1 MKGAASI
8 IGRRFFYLF
17 DFQQRLNYILP
28 SITLET
34 NHRIMRLRHLLIVA
48 GVFALLMP
56 DKVIAQD
63 NEELHQ
69 TIEEKT
75 ETIFEQVVDWRR
87 HFHEHPEL
95 SNREDETAAYIA
107 DYMRS
112 LGLKVETGIAH
123 TGVVAVLEGA
133 NPGPVVGLRAD
144 IDALPVRE
152 RTDVPFKSTK
162 TTTYL
167 GQEVGVMHACGH
179 DTHIAMLMGA
189 AKILTDMKSELQGT
203 VKFIFQ
209 PAEEGA
215 PPGEEGGAELMIE
228 EGVLQDPDVDV
239 IFGQHIN
246 SQTEVGTIRYR
257 PEGTM
262 AAADR
267 FVITVK
273 GKQTH
278 GSTPWTGVDPIVTS
292 AKIIEGLQTIISR
305 QTELTKAAAV
315 ISVGKINS
323 GVRNNIIP
331 EEAEMIGTIR
341 TLDTEM
347 QETIHNDIRHVATT
361 IGESMGAEVEVDI
374 QKGYPVTYN
383 DPELTVAMLPTLERV
398 AGSDNVVLSDAIT
411 GAEDFS
417 FFQKKIPGLYIFV
430 GGMPKDME
438 PADAAPHHTPDF
450 YIEEEGMKLGVK
462 ALAGLTI
469 DYMYQNNN

>member
-1 MKGAASI
+1 MKPG
-8 IGRRFFYLF
+8 YLF
-17 DFQQRLNYILP
+17 NALCIF
-28 SITLET
+28 TL
-34 NHRIMRLRHLLIVA
+34 LLTTD
-48 GVFALLMP
+48 L
-56 DKVIAQD
+56 KAQD
-63 NEELHQ
+63 TAELHE
-69 TIEEKT
+69 IINSKT
-75 ETIFEQVVDWRR
+75 ESVFDQVVEWRR

-112 LGLKVETGIAH
+112 LGMEVETGIAH
-123 TGVVAVLEGA
+123 TGVVAILEGG

-144 IDALPVRE
+144 IDGLPVKE

-162 TTTYL
+162 RTTYL

-189 AKILTDMKSELQGT
+189 AKILTDMKDDLHGT

-215 PPGEEGGAELMIE
+215 PPGEEGGAELMVE
-228 EGVLQDPDVDV
+228 EGVLQNPDVDV

-278 GSTPWTGVDPIVTS
+278 GSTPWTGVDPILTS

-305 QTELTKAAAV
+305 KTELTKAAAV
-315 ISVGKINS
+315 ISVGKIKS

-347 QETIHNDIRHVATT
+347 QEKIHNDIRHVATK

-374 QKGYPVTYN
+374 QQGYPVTFN
-383 DPELTVAMLPTLERV
+383 DPQLTAEMVPTLEQL
-398 AGSDNVVLSDAIT
+398 AGTENVVLSDAIT

-417 FFQKKIPGLYIFV
+417 FFQNEVPGFYFFT
-430 GGMPKDME
+430 GGMPKGME
-438 PADAAPHHTPDF
+438 PSDAAPHHTPDF

-462 ALAGLTI
+462 ALAGLTV
-469 DYMYQNNN
+469 DYMYQNSN